1 MLFYETDK
9 IKLFNGN
16 NLDVLREFPDN
27 SIDSIVTDPPYG
39 LSFMGKKWD
48 YSVPG
53 VDTWKECLR
62 VLKPGGH
69 LLAFGGTRTYH
80 RLVVNIED
88 AGFEIRDQIAWVF
101 SSGFPKALD
110 IGKAVDQIEG
120 NEREIVAKMNK
131 CETGLNNGL
140 TVNSGWSG
148 AFDVT
153 QGFSEAEGWKTALKP
168 ALEPI
173 CLARKPISEKTIAE
187 NFIKHGVGGLNID
200 KCRVPIEQDEK
211 LPEKIERSPKT
222 TGICGAF
229 TDKYGEITWSKHEQ
243 GRFPANII
251 HDGSDDV
258 VDLFPQQKG
267 VIGQQRLTGQKSIFN
282 LSQQSEK
289 QIYKKGISDNGSAA
303 RFFYCAKASPKERN
317 LGLSDRNTHPT
328 IKPIKLMSYLCDLI
342 TPNNGTVLDPFNGSG
357 STGIA
362 AVLSGFNYV
371 GIELEQEYC
380 ELSKERFDEWIAK

>member
-1 MLFYETDK
+1 MIYYEREK
-9 IKLFNGN
+9 IRLFNGDN
-16 NLDVLREFPDN
+16 VSVLKEFPDN

-39 LSFMGKKWD
+39 LSFMGKRWD

-88 AGFEIRDQIAWVF
+88 AGFEIRDQIAWLF

-110 IGKAVDQIEG
+110 IGKIVD
-120 NEREIVAKMNK
+120 
-131 CETGLNNGL
+131 
-140 TVNSGWSG
+140 
-148 AFDVT
+148 
-153 QGFSEAEGWKTALKP
+153 EAEGWKTALKP

-187 NFIKHGVGGLNID
+187 NFIKYGVGGLNID
-200 KCRVPIEQDEK
+200 KCRIPIEQDEK
-211 LPEKIERSPKT
+211 LPAKIERSPKT
-222 TGICGAF
+222 TGIYGAF

-243 GRFPANII
+243 GRFPANVI

-282 LSQQSEK
+282 LSQQTEK
-289 QIYKKGISDNGSAA
+289 QIFTRGKQDNGSAA

-342 TPNNGTVLDPFNGSG
+342 TPNNGIVLDPFNGSG

-362 AVLSGFNYV
+362 AVLSGFNYI

-380 ELSKERFDEWIAK
+380 ELSKERFEAYFPRDI